1 MINSNFGFTPLKEI
15 WLGDC
20 YPESFYS
27 HLPNE
32 IEDSFCKIT
41 QWTKEDTGKLQQFLE
56 SRNIIVQRPT
66 FEKID
71 HHLNEFDILVRP
83 PITPRD
89 DYLVLGE
96 TLYSL
101 HNKLKIDPWH
111 KTITEYLDQGY
122 DVQQPINQSVNRL
135 YPPALVRVGKDL
147 YVDWDTHH
155 DCWGD
160 VLVWL
165 VEISKHYR
173 IHITKTGGHT
183 DGVFCPVAP
192 GIIVSSHYKKEYN
205 NTFPDWKIFGIPE
218 QLNNFNFPK
227 NWYLHDPSIDGNK
240 AFDQHIQK
248 LAVDWVGDFRE
259 TVYEVNMLVLD
270 EHNVVAMK
278 EYEPLTR
285 WLNDRDINVHYL
297 DLRTRSF
304 WDGGWHCLT
313 LDIHRDDRKIDL
325 FPQRGCNG
333 IFWNLD

>member
-101 HNKLKIDPWH
+101 HNKLKIEI
-111 KTITEYLDQGY
+111 KTFLLG
-122 DVQQPINQSVNRL
+122 R
-135 YPPALVRVGKDL
+135 
-147 YVDWDTHH
+147 
-155 DCWGD
+155 
-160 VLVWL
+160 
-165 VEISKHYR
+165 
-173 IHITKTGGHT
+173 
-183 DGVFCPVAP
+183 
-192 GIIVSSHYKKEYN
+192 
-205 NTFPDWKIFGIPE
+205 
-218 QLNNFNFPK
+218 
-227 NWYLHDPSIDGNK
+227 
-240 AFDQHIQK
+240 
-248 LAVDWVGDFRE
+248 
-259 TVYEVNMLVLD
+259 
-270 EHNVVAMK
+270 
-278 EYEPLTR
+278 
-285 WLNDRDINVHYL
+285 
-297 DLRTRSF
+297 
-304 WDGGWHCLT
+304 
-313 LDIHRDDRKIDL
+313 
-325 FPQRGCNG
+325 
-333 IFWNLD
+333 